1 MLVFKKWNMHLDML
15 NIHIPIGAILK
26 PRLLVH
32 VLVIQKHLAF
42 KWNTTWY
49 NVNTP
54 SNYIQHFV
62 LVLPL

>member
-26 PRLLVH
+26 PKLLVH

-42 KWNTTWY
+42 KWNTT
-49 NVNTP
+49 
-54 SNYIQHFV
+54 
-62 LVLPL
+62 